1 MYNKAIIYTLL
12 CYILYIIITICT
24 IIIAICICILYTNM
38 CSTGLLTNT
47 NTHLGL
53 SSVCIYSCD
62 VAVTTELQGY
72 IDRTGR
78 PTLHIS
84 E

>member
-1 MYNKAIIYTLL
+1 ML
-12 CYILYIIITICT
+12 CYIYYYNVIKLYFLSYCIGL
-24 IIIAICICILYTNM
+24 IA
-38 CSTGLLTNT
+38 ST

-53 SSVCIYSCD
+53 SSVCVYSCD

-78 PTLHIS
+78 PTLHIN